1 MGVKQV
7 NEKLISFQAS
17 YEMDSLNKLTLGE
30 ISSIVE
36 KFGFDKEDLPVLR
49 EMMCEK
55 QVGKNQEG
63 GRSSTRKN
71 RLKKKRN
78 KKNKTQRGGDEG
90 VWIMVGVTFGFVSL
104 VMCCLALPEPRG
116 SAVLNRRLTNYN
128 HGDSYHK

>member
-1 MGVKQV
+1 MGVENVK
-7 NEKLISFQAS
+7 
-17 YEMDSLNKLTLGE
+17 NKLRKLQESHDMNALTKLQLEE
-30 ISSIVE
+30 IALIVE
-36 KFGFDKEDLPVLR
+36 KFGFVKDDLLVLR
-49 EMMCEK
+49 EIMCEK

-90 VWIMVGVTFGFVSL
+90 AWIIIGAMFGFVSL

-116 SAVLNRRLTNYN
+116 SAVLNRRLTDYN